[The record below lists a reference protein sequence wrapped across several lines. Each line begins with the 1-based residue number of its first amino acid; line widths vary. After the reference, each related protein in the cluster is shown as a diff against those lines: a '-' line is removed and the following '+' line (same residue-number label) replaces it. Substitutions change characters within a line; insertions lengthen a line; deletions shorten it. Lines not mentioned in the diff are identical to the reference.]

1 MRKLIA
7 VTYDTEFKAEEVR
20 LQFLKMQKSYL
31 VSLEDAVVVEK
42 KQNGKVKLHQM
53 YNLTASGAVGG
64 GFWGVLIGL
73 IFMNPLLGL
82 VVGAGAG
89 AVAGALSDVGIN
101 DDFMKQLAEKL
112 TPGTSALFV
121 LVDSDLT
128 DKVLD
133 ALRGTGGT
141 VLQSSLSHEDEA
153 KLQAALNSARAAQ
166 KDARI
171 APLALQKGSMKR
183 PLPQGKR
190 PFCMRNM
197 RAVQESSPVRID
209 GIVFRFMRF
218 PAGRGCPRPTWA
230 GVRGRAGR

>member
-1 MRKLIA
+1 MRKLIV

-20 LQFLKMQKSYL
+20 LAFLKMQKSYL

-42 KQNGKVKLHQM
+42 TQNGKIKLHQM
-53 YNLTASGAVGG
+53 YNLTAGGAVGG

-73 IFMNPLLGL
+73 IFLNPLLGL

-101 DDFMKQLAEKL
+101 DNFMKQLAENL

-121 LVDSDLT
+121 LVDSELT

-133 ALRGTGGT
+133 ALRGTGGM

-153 KLQAALNSARAAQ
+153 KLQAVLASARAAQ
-166 KDARI
+166 DT
-171 APLALQKGSMKR
+171 
-183 PLPQGKR
+183 
-190 PFCMRNM
+190 
-197 RAVQESSPVRID
+197 E
-209 GIVFRFMRF
+209 
-218 PAGRGCPRPTWA
+218 AGNGN
-230 GVRGRAGR
+230 

>member
-73 IFMNPLLGL
+73 IFMNPLL
-82 VVGAGAG
+82 GAGAG

-166 KDARI
+166 KDA
-171 APLALQKGSMKR
+171 
-183 PLPQGKR
+183 
-190 PFCMRNM
+190 
-197 RAVQESSPVRID
+197 E
-209 GIVFRFMRF
+209 
-218 PAGRGCPRPTWA
+218 
-230 GVRGRAGR
+230 

>member
-82 VVGAGAG
+82 VVGAGA
-89 AVAGALSDVGIN
+89 LSDVGIN

-166 KDARI
+166 KDA
-171 APLALQKGSMKR
+171 
-183 PLPQGKR
+183 
-190 PFCMRNM
+190 
-197 RAVQESSPVRID
+197 E
-209 GIVFRFMRF
+209 
-218 PAGRGCPRPTWA
+218 
-230 GVRGRAGR
+230 

>member
-42 KQNGKVKLHQM
+42 KQNGKAKLHQM

-101 DDFMKQLAEKL
+101 DDAEKL

-166 KDARI
+166 KDA
-171 APLALQKGSMKR
+171 
-183 PLPQGKR
+183 
-190 PFCMRNM
+190 
-197 RAVQESSPVRID
+197 E
-209 GIVFRFMRF
+209 
-218 PAGRGCPRPTWA
+218 
-230 GVRGRAGR
+230 

>member
-64 GFWGVLIGL
+64 GFWGV

-166 KDARI
+166 KDA
-171 APLALQKGSMKR
+171 
-183 PLPQGKR
+183 
-190 PFCMRNM
+190 
-197 RAVQESSPVRID
+197 E
-209 GIVFRFMRF
+209 
-218 PAGRGCPRPTWA
+218 
-230 GVRGRAGR
+230 

>member
-89 AVAGALSDVGIN
+89 AVAGALSDVGI
-101 DDFMKQLAEKL
+101 
-112 TPGTSALFV
+112 
-121 LVDSDLT
+121 SDLT

-166 KDARI
+166 KDA
-171 APLALQKGSMKR
+171 
-183 PLPQGKR
+183 
-190 PFCMRNM
+190 
-197 RAVQESSPVRID
+197 E
-209 GIVFRFMRF
+209 
-218 PAGRGCPRPTWA
+218 
-230 GVRGRAGR
+230 

>member
-1 MRKLIA
+1 
-7 VTYDTEFKAEEVR
+7 
-20 LQFLKMQKSYL
+20 
-31 VSLEDAVVVEK
+31 
-42 KQNGKVKLHQM
+42 M

-128 DKVLD
+128 T
-133 ALRGTGGT
+133 RCSTPC
-141 VLQSSLSHEDEA
+141 
-153 KLQAALNSARAAQ
+153 AAQ
-166 KDARI
+166 A
-171 APLALQKGSMKR
+171 G
-183 PLPQGKR
+183 
-190 PFCMRNM
+190 PF
-197 RAVQESSPVRID
+197 SSPRCPTRTKPS
-209 GIVFRFMRF
+209 FR
-218 PAGRGCPRPTWA
+218 PP
-230 GVRGRAGR
+230 

>member
-101 DDFMKQLAEKL
+101 DDFM

-166 KDARI
+166 KDA
-171 APLALQKGSMKR
+171 
-183 PLPQGKR
+183 
-190 PFCMRNM
+190 
-197 RAVQESSPVRID
+197 E
-209 GIVFRFMRF
+209 
-218 PAGRGCPRPTWA
+218 
-230 GVRGRAGR
+230 

>member
-121 LVDSDLT
+121 LVDSDL
-128 DKVLD
+128 D

-166 KDARI
+166 KDA
-171 APLALQKGSMKR
+171 
-183 PLPQGKR
+183 
-190 PFCMRNM
+190 
-197 RAVQESSPVRID
+197 E
-209 GIVFRFMRF
+209 
-218 PAGRGCPRPTWA
+218 
-230 GVRGRAGR
+230 

>member
-64 GFWGVLIGL
+64 GFWGVL
-73 IFMNPLLGL
+73 
-82 VVGAGAG
+82 
-89 AVAGALSDVGIN
+89 
-101 DDFMKQLAEKL
+101 
-112 TPGTSALFV
+112 
-121 LVDSDLT
+121 DSDLT

-166 KDARI
+166 KDA
-171 APLALQKGSMKR
+171 
-183 PLPQGKR
+183 
-190 PFCMRNM
+190 
-197 RAVQESSPVRID
+197 E
-209 GIVFRFMRF
+209 
-218 PAGRGCPRPTWA
+218 
-230 GVRGRAGR
+230 

>member
-101 DDFMKQLAEKL
+101 DNFMKQLGEKL
-112 TPGTSALFV
+112 KPGSSALFV
-121 LVDSDLT
+121 LTDSEIT
-128 DKVLD
+128 DKVL
-133 ALRGTGGT
+133 AELRGSGGEII
-141 VLQSSLSHEDEA
+141 QSSLSHEDEDR
-153 KLQAALNSARAAQ
+153 LQAALSAATDNAA
-166 KDARI
+166 K
-171 APLALQKGSMKR
+171 
-183 PLPQGKR
+183 
-190 PFCMRNM
+190 N
-197 RAVQESSPVRID
+197 
-209 GIVFRFMRF
+209 
-218 PAGRGCPRPTWA
+218 
-230 GVRGRAGR
+230 